1 MPTFTLPDLKAI
13 EEIEKT
19 GGLAKSTEKKRKC
32 NVGVFSR
39 FLVSFYQMSL
49 DELMKSKPE
58 MLEDSLMA
66 FFQSME
72 VKPGVKPMRETAEG
86 YRSHIKM
93 HLFKTTGG
101 KVNIRDVAAFRRFD
115 VSFQRLF

>member
-49 DELMKSKPE
+49 DELMKSKLE
-58 MLEDSLMA
+58 MLEDCLMA

-72 VKPGVKPMRETAEG
+72 VKPGVKPKRETAEG

-93 HLFKTTGG
+93 HIFKTTGG
-101 KVNIRDVAAFRRFD
+101 KVDIRDVAAFSRFD